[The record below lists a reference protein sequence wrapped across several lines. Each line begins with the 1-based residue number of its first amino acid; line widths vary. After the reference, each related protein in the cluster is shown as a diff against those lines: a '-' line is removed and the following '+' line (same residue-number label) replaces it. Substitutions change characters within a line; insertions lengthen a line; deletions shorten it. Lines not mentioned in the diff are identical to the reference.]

1 MTTSRSYQWQV
12 LVILTLINFINYID
26 RSVIFPLFSPIKAE
40 FALSDFQLGLL
51 GTVFTVVNSL
61 ATLPCGI
68 LADRLAR
75 TKVIVYGILF
85 WSGATF
91 LSGLAPSFHGLL
103 VSRSLVGVGESAYT
117 PASTS
122 IISSVFPPE
131 LRARMQGIFHMGMFA
146 GGTVGLALG
155 GIFAGLVGW
164 RTAFFLV
171 GVPGLL
177 LAMLIFAVREPGRE
191 KVHEYVPVK
200 LLLRVPALVFVL
212 VSGTLITFAG
222 SSFFVWGTTFVVRYK
237 GFSLRQAGFGLGA
250 LILVAGVLGVYVGG
264 FVADQLQRRWAWG
277 RVLTVALA
285 FLVSVPLLFLAL
297 QAGHKRAFLAAFF
310 GAGFFMSW
318 YHGPVT
324 AIIHDLVPARAQ
336 STALGL
342 YMFVVHLL
350 GEALAPAIIGK
361 IADVRSLLV
370 GLEIATIANLAG
382 ALSFF
387 IVLYCIHRDGLQ
399 HPALAHYRS

>member
-1 MTTSRSYQWQV
+1 MTFRRYQWQV
-12 LVILTLINFINYID
+12 LAILTLINFVNYID

-40 FALSDFQLGLL
+40 FLLSDFQLGLL

-61 ATLPCGI
+61 ATFPCGI

-75 TKVIVYGILF
+75 TKVITYGILF

-91 LSGLAPSFHGLL
+91 LSGLAPSFRGLL
-103 VSRSLVGVGESAYT
+103 LSRSLVGVGESAYT
-117 PASTS
+117 PASAS
-122 IISSVFPPE
+122 IISSVFPQQ

-155 GIFAGLVGW
+155 GIFAEWVGW
-164 RTAFFLV
+164 RRAFFLV

-177 LAMLIFAVREPGRE
+177 LAMLIFTLREPGRE

-200 LLLRVPALVFVL
+200 LLLRVPAFVFVL

-222 SSFFVWGTTFVVRYK
+222 SSFVVWGTEFVVRYK
-237 GFSLRQAGFGLGA
+237 GFSLRQAGFSLGA
-250 LILVAGVLGVYVGG
+250 LLLIAGILGVTAGG
-264 FVADQLQRRWAWG
+264 LVADQLQRRWAWG

-285 FLVSVPLLFLAL
+285 FLVSAPLLFLAL
-297 QAGHKRAFLAAFF
+297 HAGDKRVFLAAFF

-324 AIIHDLVPARAQ
+324 AIIHDLVPPRAHG
-336 STALGL
+336 TALGL
-342 YMFVVHLL
+342 YMFVVHFL
-350 GEALAPAIIGK
+350 GEAFAPAVIGK
-361 IADVRSLLV
+361 IADVRSLLA
-370 GLEIATIANLAG
+370 GLQIATVASLAG
-382 ALSFF
+382 ALAFFLVLYF
-387 IVLYCIHRDGLQ
+387 IVRDGLQ
-399 HPALAHYRS
+399 HPALAHYQS